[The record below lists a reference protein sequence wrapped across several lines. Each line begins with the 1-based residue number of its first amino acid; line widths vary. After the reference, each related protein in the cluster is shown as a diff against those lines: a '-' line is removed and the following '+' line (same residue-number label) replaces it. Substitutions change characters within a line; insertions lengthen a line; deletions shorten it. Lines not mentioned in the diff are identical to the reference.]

1 MCILQE
7 GLKNMKAAD
16 VLRNLIRTMGSG
28 NPELDEALRISALA
42 YLDKLDPPEQDEE
55 KPEQNEEKPEQ
66 NEEKPEQK
74 PEKTSAPK
82 KKKQSKIDTG
92 KIKALREGGWTL
104 AGIAREMGCSQQT
117 VANHLRKMGMK

>member
-1 MCILQE
+1 
-7 GLKNMKAAD
+7 MKAVD

-42 YLDKLDPPEQDEE
+42 YLDKLDPPEAEQKDE
-55 KPEQNEEKPEQ
+55 KPEQKD
-66 NEEKPEQK
+66 EKPEQK

-117 VANHLRKMGMK
+117 VANHLKKMGMK

>member
-1 MCILQE
+1 
-7 GLKNMKAAD
+7 MKSTD

-42 YLDKLDPPEQDEE
+42 YLDKLDPPEA
-55 KPEQNEEKPEQ
+55 EQKDD
-66 NEEKPEQK
+66 KPEQK
-74 PEKTSAPK
+74 DEKTSAP

-117 VANHLRKMGMK
+117 VANHLKKMGMK

>member
-1 MCILQE
+1 
-7 GLKNMKAAD
+7 MKAAD

-42 YLDKLDPPEQDEE
+42 YLDKLDPPEQN
-55 KPEQNEEKPEQ
+55 EQNEQKA
-66 NEEKPEQK
+66 EQK

-82 KKKQSKIDTG
+82 KKKQLDTG

-117 VANHLRKMGMK
+117 VANYLRKMGMK

>member
-1 MCILQE
+1 
-7 GLKNMKAAD
+7 MKPTEVMRAMITA
-16 VLRNLIRTMGSG
+16 MGSD
-28 NPELDEALRISALA
+28 PELDEALRTSALA
-42 YLDKLDPPEQDEE
+42 YLDKLDPPEQKD
-55 KPEQNEEKPEQ
+55 
-66 NEEKPEQK
+66 EKPEQK

-117 VANHLRKMGMK
+117 VANHLKKMGMKA

>member
-1 MCILQE
+1 
-7 GLKNMKAAD
+7 MKAAD
-16 VLRNLIRTMGSG
+16 VLRNLIKTMGSG

-42 YLDKLDPPEQDEE
+42 YLDKLDP
-55 KPEQNEEKPEQ
+55 PEQNEEKPEQ

-117 VANHLRKMGMK
+117 VANHLKKMGMK

>member
-1 MCILQE
+1 
-7 GLKNMKAAD
+7 MKAAD
-16 VLRNLIRTMGSG
+16 VLRNLIKTMGSG

-42 YLDKLDPPEQDEE
+42 YLDKLDPPPEQSEQ
-55 KPEQNEEKPEQ
+55 KPEQSEQKPEQ
-66 NEEKPEQK
+66 KDEKPEQK
-74 PEKTSAPK
+74 PEKTSSAPK

-117 VANHLRKMGMK
+117 VANHLKKMGMK

>member
-1 MCILQE
+1 
-7 GLKNMKAAD
+7 MKAAD

-28 NPELDEALRISALA
+28 NPELDEALRIRALA
-42 YLDKLDPPEQDEE
+42 YLDKLDPPEQ
-55 KPEQNEEKPEQ
+55 KA
-66 NEEKPEQK
+66 EQK

-117 VANHLRKMGMK
+117 VANHLKKMGMK

>member
-1 MCILQE
+1 
-7 GLKNMKAAD
+7 MKSAD

-42 YLDKLDPPEQDEE
+42 YLDKLDPPEA
-55 KPEQNEEKPEQ
+55 EQNEQKA
-66 NEEKPEQK
+66 EQK

-82 KKKQSKIDTG
+82 EKKQSKIDAG

-117 VANHLRKMGMK
+117 VANHLKKMGMK

>member
-1 MCILQE
+1 
-7 GLKNMKAAD
+7 MKAAD

-42 YLDKLDPPEQDEE
+42 YLDKLDPPEA
-55 KPEQNEEKPEQ
+55 EQSEQ
-66 NEEKPEQK
+66 KAEQKDEKPEQK
-74 PEKTSAPK
+74 DEKPEQKDEKTSAPK
-82 KKKQSKIDTG
+82 KKKQLDTG

>member
-1 MCILQE
+1 MRILQE

-42 YLDKLDPPEQDEE
+42 YLDKLDPPEAEQKDE
-55 KPEQNEEKPEQ
+55 KPEQKD
-66 NEEKPEQK
+66 EKPEQK

-82 KKKQSKIDTG
+82 KKNS
-92 KIKALREGGWTL
+92 LR
-104 AGIAREMGCSQQT
+104 
-117 VANHLRKMGMK
+117 

>member
-7 GLKNMKAAD
+7 GLKSMKAVD

-42 YLDKLDPPEQDEE
+42 YLDKLDPPEA
-55 KPEQNEEKPEQ
+55 EQKD
-66 NEEKPEQK
+66 EKPEQK
-74 PEKTSAPK
+74 DEKTSSAPK

>member
-1 MCILQE
+1 
-7 GLKNMKAAD
+7 MKAAD
-16 VLRNLIRTMGSG
+16 VLRNLIKTMGSG

-42 YLDKLDPPEQDEE
+42 YLDKLDPPEA
-55 KPEQNEEKPEQ
+55 EQKD
-66 NEEKPEQK
+66 EKPEQK

-117 VANHLRKMGMK
+117 VANHLKKMGMK

>member
-1 MCILQE
+1 
-7 GLKNMKAAD
+7 MKSTD
-16 VLRNLIRTMGSG
+16 VLRHLIKTMGQNG
-28 NPELDEALRISALA
+28 PELDEALRISALA
-42 YLDKLDPPEQDEE
+42 YLDKLDP
-55 KPEQNEEKPEQ
+55 PEQNEEKPEQ

-117 VANHLRKMGMK
+117 VANHLKKMGMK

>member
-1 MCILQE
+1 
-7 GLKNMKAAD
+7 MKAAD
-16 VLRNLIRTMGSG
+16 VLRNLIKTMGSG

-42 YLDKLDPPEQDEE
+42 YLDKLDPPPEQSEQ
-55 KPEQNEEKPEQ
+55 KPEQKD
-66 NEEKPEQK
+66 EKPEQK
-74 PEKTSAPK
+74 PEKTSSAPK

-117 VANHLRKMGMK
+117 VANHLKKMGMK

>member
-1 MCILQE
+1 MRILQE

-42 YLDKLDPPEQDEE
+42 YLDKLDPPEA
-55 KPEQNEEKPEQ
+55 EQKD
-66 NEEKPEQK
+66 EKPEQK

-82 KKKQSKIDTG
+82 KKNS
-92 KIKALREGGWTL
+92 LR
-104 AGIAREMGCSQQT
+104 
-117 VANHLRKMGMK
+117 